1 MRFCYEWEKGGMTMG
16 LSQKDGAPDKGPAL
30 FQGPPPRFRIDI
42 DGSLLRARL
51 RHLRRAGP
59 FDCPQ
64 PSRRA
69 GTQKAAPE
77 GNGFSYSASGAFIF
91 YK

>member
-1 MRFCYEWEKGGMTMG
+1 MTMG

-42 DGSLLRARL
+42 DGSLLRAR
-51 RHLRRAGP
+51 
-59 FDCPQ
+59 
-64 PSRRA
+64 SRPGKA

-77 GNGFSYSASGAFIF
+77 GNGSSYSASGAFIF

>member
-1 MRFCYEWEKGGMTMG
+1 MG

-64 PSRRA
+64 PSR
-69 GTQKAAPE
+69 Q
-77 GNGFSYSASGAFIF
+77 SGHAKSRSRRKRLFLQRLRRF
-91 YK
+91 YFL